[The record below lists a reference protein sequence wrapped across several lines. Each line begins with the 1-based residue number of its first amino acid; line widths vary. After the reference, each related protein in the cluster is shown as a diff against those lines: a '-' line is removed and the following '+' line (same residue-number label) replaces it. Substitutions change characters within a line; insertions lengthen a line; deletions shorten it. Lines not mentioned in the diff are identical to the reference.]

1 MHTLTRR
8 SLLKGAVVTAG
19 VAATGL
25 AGRAFAAEP
34 GDEALRTA
42 YREWLGSLP
51 AAPAPELTRH
61 GLVGTE
67 LKRWHIMEA
76 NQGVAVDAEHFYGIG
91 NHALVKHRKDTG
103 ERVAEWFGPRNGAII
118 HLNSGWLDGD
128 RLVLSHSNFSQ
139 LPMASSLE
147 IYDARTLQ
155 PLESH
160 ALGLRLG
167 SLTWAVR
174 RDGFWW
180 ACFANYNDGGTTP
193 GFDQRWTHVAKF
205 NDDWQELQAWLFPP
219 QVIATWGD
227 SACSGGDWGEGRP
240 AVCHRPRPA
249 RTACAAH
256 TKAGRDAGIRDH
268 HRCALRGPV
277 LGVGSQCGGR
287 ARDLRH
293 QPCTPGSDRGAHP
306 RGACDLVGAS
316 PAVGAGL
323 PANHSFVGSSPVV
336 GRACPRTR
344 RHGWRHFLIP
354 HAEPASPDTLLI
366 LLRSKHSRVPDLM
379 PIQDVP
385 PTAFTLAERLEV

>member
-1 MHTLTRR
+1 MHILSRR
-8 SLLKGAVVTAG
+8 SLLKGAVATAG

-25 AGRAFAAEP
+25 AGRVFAAEQ
-34 GDEALRTA
+34 GNEALRTA

-51 AAPAPELTRH
+51 AAPVPELTRH

-103 ERVAEWFGPRNGAII
+103 ERAAEWFGPRNGAII

-155 PLESH
+155 PLKSH

-227 SACSGGDWGEGRP
+227 SACSGGDWGDDGLLYVTGHDLPELHVLRIPKQGVTLEYVTTIDVPFEGQSWAWDRS
-240 AVCHRPRPA
+240 AVGERVIY
-249 RTACAAH
+249 
-256 TKAGRDAGIRDH
+256 GI
-268 HRCALRGPV
+268 
-277 LGVGSQCGGR
+277 SR
-287 ARDLRH
+287 ARQEVIAARI
-293 QPCTPGSDRGAHP
+293 PE
-306 RGACDLVGAS
+306 V
-316 PAVGAGL
+316 PA
-323 PANHSFVGSSPVV
+323 
-336 GRACPRTR
+336 
-344 RHGWRHFLIP
+344 
-354 HAEPASPDTLLI
+354 TL
-366 LLRSKHSRVPDLM
+366 
-379 PIQDVP
+379 
-385 PTAFTLAERLEV
+385 

>member
-1 MHTLTRR
+1 MHILSRR
-8 SLLKGAVVTAG
+8 SLLKGAVATAG

-25 AGRAFAAEP
+25 AGRVFAAEQ
-34 GDEALRTA
+34 GN
-42 YREWLGSLP
+42 EWLGSLP
-51 AAPAPELTRH
+51 AAPVPELTRH

-227 SACSGGDWGEGRP
+227 SACSGGDWGDDGLLYVTGHDLPELHVLRIPKQGVTLEYVTTIDVPFEGQSWAWDRS
-240 AVCHRPRPA
+240 AVGERVIY
-249 RTACAAH
+249 
-256 TKAGRDAGIRDH
+256 GI
-268 HRCALRGPV
+268 
-277 LGVGSQCGGR
+277 SR
-287 ARDLRH
+287 ARQEVIAARI
-293 QPCTPGSDRGAHP
+293 PE
-306 RGACDLVGAS
+306 V
-316 PAVGAGL
+316 PA
-323 PANHSFVGSSPVV
+323 
-336 GRACPRTR
+336 
-344 RHGWRHFLIP
+344 
-354 HAEPASPDTLLI
+354 TL
-366 LLRSKHSRVPDLM
+366 
-379 PIQDVP
+379 
-385 PTAFTLAERLEV
+385 